1 MSDQNTLPPAAW
13 YADPQDPASLRFW
26 DGTAWT
32 DQTRPL
38 VPEPVAPQPVV
49 EPAPAVAVAPEPVAV
64 QPAVVEPVAAEVI
77 TPQPAIQETVG
88 YAAGGPAVTETVV
101 DQSLGYQAV
110 APEPVVPTVSEPAV
124 ADPLY
129 SGFAAE
135 VAGLAEATPVEV
147 APVQVAPVEVAPAEV
162 ASVEVADVAAAGGD
176 VVVVT
181 TETLPGLQVAS
192 ILGPVMG
199 VAVRPHAE
207 LSDVGGFGGFG
218 PADQAGLL
226 HSTRSEALA
235 RLSQAAAEAG
245 ATAVVGV
252 RIDSSDV
259 AGTFTE
265 VVAYGTAVVTAP
277 E

>member
-38 VPEPVAPQPVV
+38 VPEPVAPQPVA
-49 EPAPAVAVAPEPVAV
+49 EPAPVAEVAPEPVVV

-88 YAAGGPAVTETVV
+88 YTAAGPAVTETVV

-135 VAGLAEATPVEV
+135 VAGLSDA
-147 APVQVAPVEVAPAEV
+147 APVEVT
-162 ASVEVADVAAAGGD
+162 DVAVAAGGD

-181 TETLPGLQVAS
+181 TETLPGLQVTS
-192 ILGPVMG
+192 IIGPVMG

-226 HSTRSEALA
+226 HSTRSDALA
-235 RLSQAAAEAG
+235 RLSQAAAEVG

-277 E
+277 A

>member
-26 DGTAWT
+26 DGAAWT

-38 VPEPVAPQPVV
+38 VPEPVAPQPV
-49 EPAPAVAVAPEPVAV
+49 APEAAVQAAPEPVVAQPAV
-64 QPAVVEPVAAEVI
+64 VEPAVVEPVAAEVI

-88 YAAGGPAVTETVV
+88 YTAAGPAVTETVV
-101 DQSLGYQAV
+101 DQSSGYQAV
-110 APEPVVPTVSEPAV
+110 AAEPVVPTVSEPAV

-135 VAGLAEATPVEV
+135 VAGLSVAAPEEVTEV
-147 APVQVAPVEVAPAEV
+147 AV
-162 ASVEVADVAAAGGD
+162 AAGGD

-181 TETLPGLQVAS
+181 TETLPGLQVRS
-192 ILGPVMG
+192 IIGPVMG

-207 LSDVGGFGGFG
+207 LSDVSGFGGFG

-226 HSTRSEALA
+226 HSTRSDALT
-235 RLSQAAAEAG
+235 RLTQAAAEAG